1 MIKDIRQNI
10 KNFDN
15 IKKIQFHNLLIHI
28 FYSFCNI
35 KYLYDKDNKLQI
47 YINTYKKQ
55 FTRDEEDD
63 DDNKEEDQEIYLE
76 HQKNIVDKYS
86 QEILFLLDDYVNYFI
101 EKLNIK
107 DKIVTDKTVI
117 PEPHIIINGT
127 TYSDWSNNPKS
138 NEFNIIMDPDGCKD
152 ITGKVK
158 DDFNFDNDV
167 KIYQDFFL
175 DKKDVKNIYLYEII
189 NISIN
194 KGKEQYIQILF
205 THIYN
210 RLKEI
215 KYISY
220 SEQDID
226 KYIFSNN
233 IIKYKDAINEY
244 YGNNTYDIIY
254 DYLIRCLNI
263 ILPNIYN
270 FEDKLK
276 DQPDDDT
283 QNIYFKYDDTWN
295 DEFYFN
301 IFIGIVSDDNKINV
315 SDSSKNTLLE
325 KYNKD
330 DDIDDL
336 LEPLLNITILPEP
349 DVDPPNVDPLKVDL
363 PDNIKLF
370 NKQFIIHCYQMLL
383 HHMLKYDKYSM
394 NNMDEKT
401 YLHIMDK
408 MTKLL
413 QDDVNLS
420 GGHFYEIYIKNKK
433 NYEIIRNINETYFY
447 DLYVKNKSMY
457 ISLT

>member
-1 MIKDIRQNI
+1 
-10 KNFDN
+10 
-15 IKKIQFHNLLIHI
+15 
-28 FYSFCNI
+28 
-35 KYLYDKDNKLQI
+35 
-47 YINTYKKQ
+47 
-55 FTRDEEDD
+55 
-63 DDNKEEDQEIYLE
+63 
-76 HQKNIVDKYS
+76 
-86 QEILFLLDDYVNYFI
+86 
-101 EKLNIK
+101 
-107 DKIVTDKTVI
+107 
-117 PEPHIIINGT
+117 
-127 TYSDWSNNPKS
+127 
-138 NEFNIIMDPDGCKD
+138 MDPDGCKD

-215 KYISY
+215 KYLSKTY
-220 SEQDID
+220 PYVD
-226 KYIFSNN
+226 KYILSNN
-233 IIKYKDAINEY
+233 IKKYKDAVNKY

-254 DYLIRCLNI
+254 DYLIKCLKI
-263 ILPNIYN
+263 ILPNKYN

-283 QNIYFKYDDTWN
+283 QNIYFKNDDKWN
-295 DEFYFN
+295 DEYYFN

-315 SDSSKNTLLE
+315 SDSSKNTLLTPKTFK

-336 LEPLLNITILPEP
+336 LEPLLEPLLNINILPEP
-349 DVDPPNVDPLKVDL
+349 NVEQPEPDVEQPINL

-408 MTKLL
+408 MTNLL
-413 QDDVNLS
+413 KDDVKLS
-420 GGHFYEIYIKNKK
+420 GGHFYELYIKNKI